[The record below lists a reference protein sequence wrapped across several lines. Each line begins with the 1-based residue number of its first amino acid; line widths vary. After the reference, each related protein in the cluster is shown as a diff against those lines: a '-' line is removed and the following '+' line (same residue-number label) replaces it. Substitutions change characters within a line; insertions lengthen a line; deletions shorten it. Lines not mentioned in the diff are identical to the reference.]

1 MKRPGTDALSPT
13 RLQAGGDPALSV
25 IVPTRN
31 EASNIEPLLARLQD
45 ALAGIDAEVL
55 VVDDSDDATPQIA
68 RQIAARS
75 ALPIRVHARPPGQR
89 SGGLGGAVLVGFS
102 EALAPVCVVMD
113 ADLQHPPELLGTL
126 LGVSRTGADFVIAS
140 RYVDGGGDEGL
151 GGWYR
156 HAVSMLAT
164 WVAKRVLRPE
174 LAGISDPMSGFFLVR
189 RSCLDLP
196 SLHPQGFKLLLELL
210 ARHPRATV
218 AEVPY
223 TFEARH
229 SGASKAGLKE
239 GFTYLRRL
247 AGLRAQARRAPQRP
261 RRQLVPA
268 ACGASA
274 DRPSAGHQLPP
285 PGCTGR
291 ERHLFAA
298 LTEVR
303 ARQRALSLSWKQGAA
318 GRGRGSSPGFRPME
332 PRWNGLLPCWLAV
345 EQDWD
350 LAQSSTV
357 VILGVG
363 SCDARNVARKHLTK
377 SGTASHAE

>member
-1 MKRPGTDALSPT
+1 MKRTGIDASSSGWL
-13 RLQAGGDPALSV
+13 RDGAVPALSI

-31 EASNIEPLLARLQD
+31 EVGNIRPLLARLED
-45 ALAGIDAEVL
+45 ALTGIDAEVL
-55 VVDDSDDATPQIA
+55 VVDDSDDATAEIA
-68 RQIAARS
+68 RQVASRS
-75 ALPIRVHARPPGQR
+75 ALSIRVHARPPGQR
-89 SGGLGGAVLVGFS
+89 SGGLGGAVVAGFS
-102 EALAPVCVVMD
+102 EALSPVCVVMD

-210 ARHPRATV
+210 ARHPEATL

-223 TFEARH
+223 TFDIRR
-229 SGASKAGLKE
+229 SGTSKAGLKE
-239 GFTYLRRL
+239 GITYLSRL
-247 AGLRAQARRAPQRP
+247 AELRAQARRSPHRP

-268 ACGASA
+268 ARGTSA
-274 DRPSAGHQLPP
+274 DRPPAGPQVAGTSGVSDEKDTCPQL
-285 PGCTGR
+285 
-291 ERHLFAA
+291 
-298 LTEVR
+298 
-303 ARQRALSLSWKQGAA
+303 
-318 GRGRGSSPGFRPME
+318 
-332 PRWNGLLPCWLAV
+332 
-345 EQDWD
+345 
-350 LAQSSTV
+350 
-357 VILGVG
+357 
-363 SCDARNVARKHLTK
+363 
-377 SGTASHAE
+377 

>member
-1 MKRPGTDALSPT
+1 MKRPGTDATSPT
-13 RLQAGGDPALSV
+13 RLQAGGEPALSV

-31 EASNIEPLLARLQD
+31 EASNIEPLLARLED
-45 ALAGIDAEVL
+45 VLASIDAEVL
-55 VVDDSDDATPQIA
+55 VVDDSDDATPEIA
-68 RQIAARS
+68 RQIATRS
-75 ALPIRVHARPPGQR
+75 ALPIRVHARLPGQR
-89 SGGLGGAVLVGFS
+89 SGGLGGAVLVGFN

-210 ARHPRATV
+210 ARYPRATV

-223 TFEARH
+223 SFEARH

-239 GFTYLRRL
+239 GFTYLSRL
-247 AGLRAQARRAPQRP
+247 AELRAQARRAPQRP

-274 DRPSAGHQLPP
+274 DRPSAGAEVTANPS
-285 PGCTGR
+285 
-291 ERHLFAA
+291 A
-298 LTEVR
+298 LGEKDTYSR
-303 ARQRALSLSWKQGAA
+303 L
-318 GRGRGSSPGFRPME
+318 
-332 PRWNGLLPCWLAV
+332 
-345 EQDWD
+345 
-350 LAQSSTV
+350 
-357 VILGVG
+357 
-363 SCDARNVARKHLTK
+363 
-377 SGTASHAE
+377 

>member
-1 MKRPGTDALSPT
+1 MKRPATDALSPT
-13 RLQAGGDPALSV
+13 RLQAGGAPALSV

-45 ALAGIDAEVL
+45 VLAGIDAEVL

-75 ALPIRVHARPPGQR
+75 ALPIRVHARPRSQR
-89 SGGLGGAVLVGFS
+89 SGGLGGAVLVGFT

-126 LGVSRTGADFVIAS
+126 LDVSRTGADFVIAS

-156 HAVSMLAT
+156 HTVSMLAT
-164 WVAKRVLRPE
+164 WVAKRVLGPE

-223 TFEARH
+223 SFDVRH

-239 GFTYLRRL
+239 GFTYLSRL
-247 AGLRAQARRAPQRP
+247 AELRTHARRAPQRP
-261 RRQLVPA
+261 RR
-268 ACGASA
+268 
-274 DRPSAGHQLPP
+274 PSAGAEVTANPS
-285 PGCTGR
+285 
-291 ERHLFAA
+291 A
-298 LTEVR
+298 LGEKDTFSR
-303 ARQRALSLSWKQGAA
+303 L
-318 GRGRGSSPGFRPME
+318 
-332 PRWNGLLPCWLAV
+332 
-345 EQDWD
+345 
-350 LAQSSTV
+350 
-357 VILGVG
+357 
-363 SCDARNVARKHLTK
+363 
-377 SGTASHAE
+377 